1 MDRFSHGRSIR
12 RSARIQDHPRS
23 LVDHRLGGG
32 RPGKISDMTALEE
45 ELTRLQRVAFQLND
59 VLTTKTTK
67 LPPAAIE
74 DLRIALREA
83 LNRLVGQVDK
93 FLAGEFDRDVA
104 LLASHA
110 NDASN
115 ASIYEQFTVLRVIAN
130 FLAGV
135 ISKQKHRASRRQIN
149 DLLSVLRGI
158 DHELE
163 GYLEQLQERRL
174 YRDYLWLAENAVAP
188 YSVRGLIPLKESGLL
203 VLADSPGLSFETA
216 APHSGLGESPA
227 DIAVDVYLDT
237 SDSEVIDDVMSRVDD
252 LIEVMGYRQVGD
264 IEVERGS
271 IFRRS
276 RAAADQV
283 TDELKSRLMKV
294 ERAFEL
300 AQLELRQAD
309 VDIREAD
316 AVNKLL
322 ASLENVPRACL
333 RVGSVL
339 VIKYP
344 HPAADEPV
352 VIVRNLSQLEL
363 HVLSRFPEIQRFPET
378 ALQAL
383 TMTLENVS
391 REYNQLTDSDPG
403 YAPPAT

>member
-1 MDRFSHGRSIR
+1 MS
-12 RSARIQDHPRS
+12 
-23 LVDHRLGGG
+23 
-32 RPGKISDMTALEE
+32 ALEA
-45 ELTRLQRVAFQLND
+45 ELRRLERAASLLSD
-59 VLTTKTTK
+59 LLATKTTK

-74 DLRIALREA
+74 DLRIALQEV
-83 LNRLVGQVDK
+83 LNRLTGQVDK
-93 FLAGEFDRDVA
+93 FLAGQFDRDVA
-104 LLASHA
+104 QMTTNA
-110 NDASN
+110 NSASN
-115 ASIYEQFTVLRVIAN
+115 ASIYDQLRILQAIADFLDRVIPK
-130 FLAGV
+130 AGF
-135 ISKQKHRASRRQIN
+135 KARSRRFR
-149 DLLSVLRGI
+149 DLFSVLHDI
-158 DHELE
+158 DNELE
-163 GYLEQLQERRL
+163 GYLKQLQERRL
-174 YRDYLWLAENAVAP
+174 YLDYLWLAENAVAP
-188 YSVRGLIPLKESGLL
+188 YSVRGLIPLTESGFL

-237 SDSEVIDDVMSRVDD
+237 DDSEVIDEVMSRVDD
-252 LIEVMGYRQVGD
+252 LTEVMGYMQVGD
-264 IEVERGS
+264 VEVERGS

-322 ASLENVPRACL
+322 ASLENVSRACL

-339 VIKYP
+339 VIKFP
-344 HPAADEPV
+344 HTATDEPV

-363 HVLSRFPEIQRFPET
+363 HALSRFPEIQRSPET

-383 TMTLENVS
+383 TMTLDNMS
-391 REYNQLTDSDPG
+391 QEYNQLTDSDPG
-403 YAPPAT
+403 YSPPAT

>member
-1 MDRFSHGRSIR
+1 MT
-12 RSARIQDHPRS
+12 S
-23 LVDHRLGGG
+23 LE
-32 RPGKISDMTALEE
+32 M
-45 ELTRLQRVAFQLND
+45 ELTRLERDVFQLSD
-59 VLTTKTTK
+59 ILETKTTK

-74 DLRIALREA
+74 DLRIALRED
-83 LNRLVGQVDK
+83 LNRLTRQVDK
-93 FLAGEFDRDVA
+93 FLAGEFDGT
-104 LLASHA
+104 LAQLTSYA
-110 NDASN
+110 NGAAN
-115 ASIYEQFTVLRVIAN
+115 ASIYGQLGALRAIVGYLVRAIRTPK
-130 FLAGV
+130 FKAG
-135 ISKQKHRASRRQIN
+135 RRQTN
-149 DLLSVLRGI
+149 ALRSVVRGI
-158 DHELE
+158 GHELA

-174 YRDYLWLAENAVAP
+174 YRDYLSLAGNAVAP
-188 YSVRGLIPLKESGLL
+188 YSVRGLIPLKESGFL

-227 DIAVDVYLDT
+227 DIAADIYLDT
-237 SDSEVIDDVMSRVDD
+237 DDNEVIDEVLSRVDN

-264 IEVERGS
+264 VEVERGS

-283 TDELKSRLMKV
+283 ADELKSRLMKV

-333 RVGSVL
+333 RVGSLL

-344 HPAADEPV
+344 HPTVDEPV
-352 VIVRNLSQLEL
+352 VVVRNLSQLEL
-363 HVLSRFPEIQRFPET
+363 HALSRFPEIQRSPEK

-383 TMTLENVS
+383 TMTLDNMS
-391 REYNQLTDSDPG
+391 REYNQLTDGDPG
-403 YAPPAT
+403 YSPPAT

>member
-1 MDRFSHGRSIR
+1 M
-12 RSARIQDHPRS
+12 
-23 LVDHRLGGG
+23 
-32 RPGKISDMTALEE
+32 KALEV
-45 ELTRLQRVAFQLND
+45 ELSRLERVAFQLND
-59 VLTTKTTK
+59 ILATKTTK

-74 DLRIALREA
+74 DLRVALREV
-83 LNRLVGQVDK
+83 LNRLTGQVDK

-104 LLASHA
+104 QMTSYANEAS
-110 NDASN
+110 DV
-115 ASIYEQFTVLRVIAN
+115 SIYEQFAALRTIVNFLFRVI
-130 FLAGV
+130 G
-135 ISKQKHRASRRQIN
+135 KQKHSTGRRRRIN
-149 DLLSVLRGI
+149 DLLSTLRGI
-158 DHELE
+158 NRELE
-163 GYLEQLQERRL
+163 GYLEQLRERRL
-174 YRDYLWLAENAVAP
+174 YQDYLWLAENAVAP
-188 YSVRGLIPLKESGLL
+188 YSVRGLIPLKEPGFL

-237 SDSEVIDDVMSRVDD
+237 NDSAVIDEVMSRVDD

-344 HPAADEPV
+344 HPATDESV

-363 HVLSRFPEIQRFPET
+363 HALSRFPEIQRSPET

-383 TMTLENVS
+383 TMTLDSMS
-391 REYNQLTDSDPG
+391 REYNQLTDSDSG
-403 YAPPAT
+403 YSPPAT

>member
-1 MDRFSHGRSIR
+1 MSRPQAPVDAGSH
-12 RSARIQDHPRS
+12 
-23 LVDHRLGGG
+23 
-32 RPGKISDMTALEE
+32 
-45 ELTRLQRVAFQLND
+45 LTRFP
-59 VLTTKTTK
+59 KT
-67 LPPAAIE
+67 
-74 DLRIALREA
+74 
-83 LNRLVGQVDK
+83 
-93 FLAGEFDRDVA
+93 
-104 LLASHA
+104 
-110 NDASN
+110 
-115 ASIYEQFTVLRVIAN
+115 Y
-130 FLAGV
+130 
-135 ISKQKHRASRRQIN
+135 
-149 DLLSVLRGI
+149 
-158 DHELE
+158 
-163 GYLEQLQERRL
+163 
-174 YRDYLWLAENAVAP
+174 
-188 YSVRGLIPLKESGLL
+188 
-203 VLADSPGLSFETA
+203 
-216 APHSGLGESPA
+216 PHSGLGESPA

-237 SDSEVIDDVMSRVDD
+237 NDNEVIDEVMSQVDN

-344 HPAADEPV
+344 HPATDEPV
-352 VIVRNLSQLEL
+352 VIVRNLSQVEL
-363 HVLSRFPEIQRFPET
+363 HALSRFPGIQRSPET

-383 TMTLENVS
+383 TMTLDSMS
-391 REYNQLTDSDPG
+391 REYNQLTDSDSG
-403 YAPPAT
+403 YSPPAT